1 LGAKKGGQPTF
12 GGLDIVVQRFASI
25 YLTLIPFAIRNA
37 FGGQLDSFVAPLDIP
52 FATLLPNATQ
62 SDSRPFEGVFIR
74 APIIESVSENVD
86 VVCKTSDGK
95 IVAVKQG
102 NILATAFH
110 PELTLDDRFH
120 RYFASFQQK

>member
-1 LGAKKGGQPTF
+1 M
-12 GGLDIVVQRFASI
+12 
-25 YLTLIPFAIRNA
+25 PFAIRNA
-37 FGGQLDSFVAPLDIP
+37 FGGQLDSFVAPLEIP

-74 APIIESVSENVD
+74 APVIESVSENVD